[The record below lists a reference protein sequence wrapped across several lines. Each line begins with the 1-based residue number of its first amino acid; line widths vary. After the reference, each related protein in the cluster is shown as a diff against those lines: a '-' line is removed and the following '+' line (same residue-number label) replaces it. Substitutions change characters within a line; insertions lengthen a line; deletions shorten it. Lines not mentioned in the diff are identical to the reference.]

1 MRQKLK
7 VLCVFDLIE
16 RPSGPDLASEL
27 QTEDWKT
34 ERHVLEALATLGHE
48 TSIVGVLDDV
58 TPLIEKIKSCSPDV
72 AFNLTEHFGGDRSL
86 DKSIAALLDLLGV
99 PYTGAGPLGLALA
112 RDKALSKK
120 ILTYHRVRT
129 PAFIEFER
137 GKRIKIPKH
146 VPYPVIV
153 KPVGEDASEGIS
165 RASLVGRDRDL
176 AERVRIVHESV
187 ERNAIAEQYI
197 EGQEIFCSILG
208 NDRLR
213 VLPLRTMWY
222 GTKRGRPKF
231 LTFRLKWDMDYQQRW
246 GLEFG
251 FAVDLPEEI
260 YKRIGQISKRTYRAL
275 VLQDYGRIDIR
286 VTSDGRIYVIEANP
300 NPFLARRED
309 FADSALE
316 AGIEYEA
323 MIDRIL
329 SLALKR
335 AGK

>member
-1 MRQKLK
+1 MKRKLK

-16 RPSGPDLASEL
+16 PASGPDLVQEL
-27 QTEDWKT
+27 KTNDWKT
-34 ERHVLEALATLGHE
+34 ERHVLKALSKLGHK
-48 TSIVGVLDDV
+48 TSIVGILDDV
-58 TPLIEKIKSCSPDV
+58 TPLIDKLKNDPPDI

-99 PYTGAGPLGLALA
+99 PYTGTGTLGLALA

-120 ILTYHRVRT
+120 ILTYHHIRT
-129 PAFIEFER
+129 PAFIEFKR
-137 GKRIKIPKH
+137 GRAIKIPKH

-153 KPVGEDASEGIS
+153 KPIGEDASEGIS
-165 RASLVGRDRDL
+165 RASLVRRDSDL
-176 AERVRIVHESV
+176 EERVRFVHESV
-187 ERNAIAEQYI
+187 ERSAIAEQYI
-197 EGQEIFCSILG
+197 EGREIFCSILG

-213 VLPLRTMWY
+213 VLPLRTMWF
-222 GTKRGRPKF
+222 GTKPGRPKF
-231 LTFRLKWDMDYQQRW
+231 LTYQLKWDMDYQQRW

-251 FAVDLPEEI
+251 FAVDLPDDV
-260 YKRIGQISKRTYRAL
+260 YDRVGHVSKRTYRAL
-275 VLQDYGRIDIR
+275 VLQDYGRIDLR
-286 VTSDGRIYVIEANP
+286 VTPEGKIYVIEANP

-316 AGIEYEA
+316 AGIEYDS

-335 AGK
+335 FEK

>member
-1 MRQKLK
+1 MKRKLD

-16 RPSGPDLASEL
+16 PPSGPNLVKEL
-27 QTEDWKT
+27 KTNDWKT
-34 ERHVLEALATLGHE
+34 ERHVLRALEKLGHRP
-48 TSIVGVLDDV
+48 SIIGVLDDV
-58 TPLIEKIKSCSPDV
+58 TPLVDRIRTSPPDIV
-72 AFNLTEHFGGDRSL
+72 FNLTEHFGGDRSL

-120 ILTYHRVRT
+120 ILTYHHIRT
-129 PAFIEFER
+129 PSFIEFKR
-137 GKRIKIPKH
+137 GKRIKVPKH

-165 RASLVGRDRDL
+165 RASLVHRDKDL
-176 AERVRIVHESV
+176 VERVRFVHESV

-197 EGQEIFCSILG
+197 EGREIFCSILG

-222 GTKRGRPKF
+222 GTKPGRPKF
-231 LTFRLKWDMDYQQRW
+231 LTYRLKWDMDYQQRW

-251 FAVDLPEEI
+251 FEVEFSDEV
-260 YKRIGQISKRTYRAL
+260 YDRIGQVSKRTYRAL
-275 VLQDYGRIDIR
+275 VLRDYGRIDLR
-286 VTSDGRIYVIEANP
+286 VTEDNKIYVIEANP

-316 AGIEYEA
+316 DGIEYEA

-335 AGK
+335 SAE